1 MPEVRKVVKLR
12 VVGDNEN
19 LKELENTLNSWNIA
33 KWKYRRNESFDLPST
48 LKASMKLFDC
58 FEVSHLTFC
67 ETGFNID
74 FDNNEVKL
82 TSLERHKRIVLKIDE
97 EDMEYL
103 KKEINN
109 GAKATEVM
117 IIPPS
122 YLKGKHKRREIVR
135 NKHWELHITLKKN
148 VELLTKEE
156 FRKLQRIAVIGVD
169 LNSKYGIAFSLW
181 IWNVKENSIKP
192 MKFGFIKPKIKS
204 HQFQELEKQRLQE
217 IHKDSVKYN
226 ELWQRIN
233 RKIRRQNVAWVEK
246 MSKMLIDVALESIK
260 QYNCEIGVIA
270 FENLKDYKAG
280 NNSRKINKKNSEWL
294 RGRIVQRVY
303 EKSLWNY
310 SMKVLTY
317 LPTFSK
323 NQKNLRQILVDA
335 DGTTI
340 YCSKCG
346 SKGKLIKYIAK
357 GKIKKFFKC
366 NNCGYNNN
374 KHFNAGNNIVKRAI
388 EYLKNVAS
396 SNARELR
403 RGLPETKLP
412 IHRNQHSSK

>member
-103 KKEINN
+103 KKEIEN

-117 IIPPS
+117 VIPPS

-135 NKHWELHITLKKN
+135 NKHWKLHITLKKN

-156 FRKLQRIAVIGVD
+156 FRKFQRIAVIGVD
-169 LNSKYGIAFSLW
+169 LNSKYGTAFSLW

-294 RGRIVQRVY
+294 RGRIVQRVF

-323 NQKNLRQILVDA
+323 NQKNLRQILVYA

-374 KHFNAGNNIVKRAI
+374 KHFNAGNNIAKRAI
-388 EYLKNVAS
+388 EYLKKVAS
-396 SNARELR
+396 SDARELR

-412 IHRNQHSSK
+412 IHRNQHSFK

>member
-1 MPEVRKVVKLR
+1 MPLSITLGPGNEHDSKKFDELINDLKELNKIPEEFY
-12 VVGDNEN
+12 GDSSYDNEN
-19 LKELENTLNSWNIA
+19 IRNNLESMNIKVNIPTTYQVSLKNFNNFEIPAFHPIA
-33 KWKYRRNESFDLPST
+33 FN
-48 LKASMKLFDC
+48 
-58 FEVSHLTFC
+58 
-67 ETGFNID
+67 TGFAID
-74 FDNNEVKL
+74 FENNEVKL
-82 TSLERHKRIVLKIDE
+82 TSLKRHKRVILKIDE
-97 EDMEYL
+97 GDMEYL

-122 YLKGKHKRREIVR
+122 YKKGKHRRREIVK
-135 NKHWELHITLKKN
+135 NKHWKLHITLKKN
-148 VELLTKEE
+148 IELLTKEE
-156 FRKLQRIAVIGVD
+156 FRKFQKISVIGAD
-169 LNSKYGIAFSLW
+169 LNSKYGIAYSLW
-181 IWNVKENSIKP
+181 IWNVKENSMKP
-192 MKFGFIKPKIKS
+192 IRARFLPKMKS
-204 HQFQELEKQRLQE
+204 HQFQEIEKWKLQMN
-217 IHKDSVKYN
+217 HGFSVKYN
-226 ELWQRIN
+226 ELYQRIN
-233 RKIRRQNVAWVEK
+233 AKIRRQNIAWVEE
-246 MSKMLIDVALESIK
+246 MSKRLIDVALESIK

-280 NNSRKINKKNSEWL
+280 NNSKKTNKINSEWL
-294 RGRIVQRVY
+294 RGKIVRRVF

-346 SKGKLIKYIAK
+346 SKGKLIKYITK

-366 NNCGYNNN
+366 NNCGYKDN
-374 KHFNAGNNIVKRAI
+374 KHFNASANISKRAI

-396 SNARELR
+396 SE
-403 RGLPETKLP
+403 PMC
-412 IHRNQHSSK
+412 

>member
-1 MPEVRKVVKLR
+1 MEINKIIKLR
-12 VVGDNEN
+12 INEEDEN
-19 LKELENTLNSWNIA
+19 IKEIENTLNAWNIA
-33 KWKYRRNESFDLPST
+33 KWRYRRNESFDLPST

-67 ETGFNID
+67 ETGFSID
-74 FDNNEVKL
+74 FENNEVKL
-82 TSLERHKRIVLKIDE
+82 TSLKKHRRFSLRIFE

-103 KKEINN
+103 KKEIEN
-109 GAKATEVM
+109 GAKPTM
-117 IIPPS
+117 IMVLPPR
-122 YLKGKHKRREIVR
+122 YKKGHHKRREIIR
-135 NKHWELHITLKKN
+135 NSHWKLHITLKKN
-148 VELLTKEE
+148 IELITKEE
-156 FRKLQRIAVIGVD
+156 FRKLQKIAIIGVD
-169 LNSKYGIAFSLW
+169 INSKYGVAYSLW
-181 IWNVKENSIKP
+181 IWNTKEDSLKPIKAR
-192 MKFGFIKPKIKS
+192 FLPKMKS

-233 RKIRRQNVAWVEK
+233 AKIRRQNVAWIEK
-246 MSKMLIDVALESIK
+246 MSKMLVDIALESIK

-280 NNSRKINKKNSEWL
+280 NNSKKINKKNAEWL
-294 RGRIVQRVY
+294 RGRIVQRVF

-317 LPTFSK
+317 LPTFNK
-323 NQKNLRQILVDA
+323 NQKNLEQILVDA

-366 NNCGYNNN
+366 NNCGYSNN

-388 EYLKNVAS
+388 EYLKEVAS
-396 SNARELR
+396 SDASELR
-403 RGLPETKLP
+403 RG
-412 IHRNQHSSK
+412 